1 MPSRYKRI
9 VSPGIFPA
17 SIVVIA
23 MKQPRRILAATAGC
37 VLLTGAL
44 LVPAIATAQE
54 LLPPPNT
61 IQPARQAVPA
71 AAPVPVRPAPA
82 PQQPSA
88 EDAAIVA
95 LAAEVLQQ
103 QAKLAENQKAI
114 DEKLAVI
121 AENLRIARIYVSR
134 VK

>member
-1 MPSRYKRI
+1 MNHKII

-17 SIVVIA
+17 TNLGIA
-23 MKQPRRILAATAGC
+23 MKQPRRILAATAGS
-37 VLLTGAL
+37 AL
-44 LVPAIATAQE
+44 LASALFVPATSFGQSD

-61 IQPARQAVPA
+61 LAPARP
-71 AAPVPVRPAPA
+71 AAPVVPVAPA
-82 PQQPSA
+82 APRLAPSDDEVA
-88 EDAAIVA
+88 VAA
-95 LAAEVLQQ
+95 LSAEVLQQ